1 MTAGVA
7 PTYPRHCERS
17 EAIHSFFARRDGLLR
32 GACHRARIR
41 ATRWLA
47 MTVIHHTFAFS
58 RRGSPEAYINLS
70 PNGGRRER
78 RVLAAPAVSRA
89 KMHIASAH
97 EHTGTVG
104 ASRHSLHNGFTAYA
118 VLSPATNSSCHR
130 HRRIEGFANPVGPAK
145 TSADLAPATG
155 ARTTRFCR
163 TQPPVFA
170 KRRRRALASFVLRDD
185 DCSREPR
192 PAISFHT
199 RRCRVHRIPPQR
211 S

>member
-1 MTAGVA
+1 M
-7 PTYPRHCERS
+7 
-17 EAIHSFFARRDGLLR
+17 
-32 GACHRARIR
+32 
-41 ATRWLA
+41 
-47 MTVIHHTFAFS
+47 
-58 RRGSPEAYINLS
+58 NLS
-70 PNGGRRER
+70 PERGRRER

-89 KMHIASAH
+89 ICAQEHAH

-104 ASRHSLHNGFTAYA
+104 ASRHSLRNGFTAYA

-130 HRRIEGFANPVGPAK
+130 HQRIEGFANPVGSAK

-185 DCSREPR
+185 DCSRKTR

-199 RRCRVHRIPPQR
+199 RRCRVHRILPQR

>member
-1 MTAGVA
+1 
-7 PTYPRHCERS
+7 
-17 EAIHSFFARRDGLLR
+17 
-32 GACHRARIR
+32 
-41 ATRWLA
+41 
-47 MTVIHHTFAFS
+47 
-58 RRGSPEAYINLS
+58 
-70 PNGGRRER
+70 
-78 RVLAAPAVSRA
+78 VLAAPAVSRA

-130 HRRIEGFANPVGPAK
+130 HRRIKVLPNPVGPAK

-170 KRRRRALASFVLRDD
+170 KRLRRALASFVWCALIAHGRTALRPQA
-185 DCSREPR
+185 RPTLPR
-192 PAISFHT
+192 PPHPAPTFVTMANAPLRRTGRAAYSFDLPDGRSGIFLQPGLDRANHVDPAQEI
-199 RRCRVHRIPPQR
+199 RRLAHMLLVASNAVSGPIDAF
-211 S
+211 SNDA